1 MSNDLPR
8 GSSYRAAQ
16 PPTLSKVESEVDA
29 DDGFKTITGMWTDPL
44 LGSIL
49 ALPTATTP
57 RIAEGTPL
65 SRSQSVISTKSSIP
79 AKEEANDS
87 KQDSGQLFIDFVT
100 NDSQHKMWS
109 ADDLAAALR
118 RNTLTSVGA

>member
-1 MSNDLPR
+1 
-8 GSSYRAAQ
+8 
-16 PPTLSKVESEVDA
+16 
-29 DDGFKTITGMWTDPL
+29 MWTDPL

-49 ALPTATTP
+49 TLSTATTP
-57 RIAEGTPL
+57 RIAEGTSL